1 MDKYD
6 YLVSIFH
13 NIEKY
18 ILNFKYRVDDF
29 YRNTNKIKMQR
40 RLKINNW
47 NLYYKKVF
55 QKIQK
60 ILDIKIIYLNLENYI
75 I

>member
-6 YLVSIFH
+6 YLVSICH
-13 NIEKY
+13 NIEKN

-40 RLKINNW
+40 RLKN
-47 NLYYKKVF
+47 K
-55 QKIQK
+55 
-60 ILDIKIIYLNLENYI
+60 
-75 I
+75 